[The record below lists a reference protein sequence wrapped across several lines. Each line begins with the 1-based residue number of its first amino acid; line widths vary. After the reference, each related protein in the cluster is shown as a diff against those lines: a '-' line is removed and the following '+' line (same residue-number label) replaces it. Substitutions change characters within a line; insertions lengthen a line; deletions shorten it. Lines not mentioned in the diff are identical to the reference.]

1 MQDGSLLFFRFQ
13 DRGNSVQ
20 PRTLFTEIISCI
32 SDVKFTGDGKY
43 LLTRDYMNLKVF
55 WIPLDMAS
63 KKVQVYRWRVIWMV
77 GYWNLQCSW
86 ITSVNFAICSSGTC
100 AWRAPLLQLTRCM
113 SSFVLRYI
121 IYPAQKHFTVLHRPV
136 SCVSQNTTTQEV
148 KNSFAAVGAVQ
159 QRLHFR
165 QVQLLLQQG
174 RGLLR
179 HWILQVS
186 TAATHQP
193 HIWSIRLYC

>member
-1 MQDGSLLFFRFQ
+1 M
-13 DRGNSVQ
+13 
-20 PRTLFTEIISCI
+20 
-32 SDVKFTGDGKY
+32 
-43 LLTRDYMNLKVF
+43 
-55 WIPLDMAS
+55 
-63 KKVQVYRWRVIWMV
+63 
-77 GYWNLQCSW
+77 
-86 ITSVNFAICSSGTC
+86 
-100 AWRAPLLQLTRCM
+100 QLTRCM

-136 SCVSQNTTTQEV
+136 SCVSQNTTTREV

-186 TAATHQP
+186 F
-193 HIWSIRLYC
+193 YCCNTSTSYLEYKAILLVPILIHLVVLCVQQYIQNFLSCCCKSQRNYVGS